1 MVRILALSLLV
12 AWALPAI
19 AEELV
24 QPGDVLLVSVAEDQ
38 RFGRDAA
45 KVAADGQIQLPAIGG
60 IAAAGSDVNT
70 IAARISE
77 ALEKLNIIKT
87 PTVLVEISAYRPFY
101 VGGAVTRPGEIQFE
115 PGLTVRHAIVLA
127 GGLVRDTDAG
137 LTLADVV
144 DLRTKWRSNSLE
156 RVAVESHIARL
167 EAELKRSESLDF
179 SRIDTRFA
187 DKTDATSLM
196 SLDTDLLRDRD
207 QEWTADQE
215 HLKAALAMVDF
226 EIETLVKQA
235 DLQQEE
241 VALQG
246 DQIEKSRELREKGLI
261 PLSQLQE
268 LERERSRLQRDV
280 LENQAFAARARQ
292 TKASAQYDLET
303 ADTKWR
309 IEVRRDLRDALLER
323 SRIVAEGEVIAAALA
338 NAGISVADR
347 APDPEITIHRGQE
360 KVLDATLD
368 TEIRPG
374 DLIEVSMSDAV
385 EG

>member
-1 MVRILALSLLV
+1 MVRILALSFFV
-12 AWALPAI
+12 AWAVPAI
-19 AEELV
+19 AGELV

-45 KVAADGQIQLPAIGG
+45 KVAADGQIQLPAVGG
-60 IAAAGSDVNT
+60 IAAAGSDVTT
-70 IAARISE
+70 IAARIGE

-101 VGGAVTRPGEIQFE
+101 VGGAVSRPGEIPFE

-144 DLRTKWRSNSLE
+144 ELRTKWRSNSLE
-156 RVAVESHIARL
+156 RVAVESQIARL
-167 EAELKRSESLDF
+167 EAELKRSESPDF
-179 SRIDTRFA
+179 SQIDTRFA

-196 SLDTDLLRDRD
+196 ALDTDLLRDRD
-207 QEWTADQE
+207 HEWTADQE

-226 EIETLVKQA
+226 EIETLAKQA
-235 DLQQEE
+235 DLQQQEID
-241 VALQG
+241 LQG
-246 DQIEKSRELREKGLI
+246 DQVDKSRELREKGLI

-280 LENQAFAARARQ
+280 LENQAFSARARQ
-292 TKASAQYDLET
+292 TKATAQYDLET

-309 IEVRRDLRDALLER
+309 IEVRSDLRAALLER

-338 NAGISVADR
+338 NAGVSVADR
-347 APDPEITIHRGQE
+347 APDPMITIHRGQE

-374 DLIEVSMSDAV
+374 DLIEVSIGDAT